1 MTVQNSKLLTTIKG
15 LQPLEEFAEELQEE
29 LGEKNRSLVTW
40 ERDWQERQRA
50 GAVEIEEREREK
62 QERRDQELAKEHERE
77 RELEAR

>member
-40 ERDWQERQRA
+40 EWDWQERQRA
-50 GAVEIEEREREK
+50 GAVEMEEREREK
-62 QERRDQELAKEHERE
+62 QERRGTRSTSESES
-77 RELEAR
+77 